1 MEKTPVHV
9 EISGN
14 KAKMTFTEPV
24 YSITSGQ
31 IAVFYD
37 RNDGHL
43 IGGGRIL

>member
-1 MEKTPVHV
+1 MEKVPVHV
-9 EISGN
+9 DIEGN
-14 KAKMTFTEPV
+14 RAKMIFSEPV

-43 IGGGRIL
+43 IGGGTII